1 MFNTSRLSVASAAVA
16 DGLSIKAKGTIG
28 ICAISA
34 ALYPWL
40 LDVFHWAVTME
51 NGEGVKGSLSAP
63 NTGIATLM
71 LIAAF
76 AVPLTCLA
84 MAGRALEGESDARA
98 RRFALLAMTAPTA
111 YVFFGVVTY
120 MLGSKIPDTWMW
132 TPIWLLI
139 GYRVMTLKAS
149 ASAAQTKPSPQLRV
163 AHGIAGTVAA
173 LYVMFHVTNHLFGL
187 VGPDAHAAVMDVG
200 RTVYRS
206 TFIEPLLVAVML
218 FQIGS
223 GLRLAW
229 TWSDSSGD
237 PYRIYQ
243 IASGVFMS
251 VFILGHMNSVFI
263 FARTYLGIP
272 TEWAF
277 AAGLPTGLI
286 HDPWNIRLL
295 PHYALGVFFV
305 LTHLVSGLR
314 VVLLA
319 HDVAESKANRVWWA
333 GAGISSMVA
342 TAIMCGMTGLRLA

>member
-1 MFNTSRLSVASAAVA
+1 MFNTSRLNVASATVA
-16 DGLSIKAKGTIG
+16 DGLSMKAKSTIC
-28 ICAISA
+28 ICAIGS

-40 LDVFHWAVTME
+40 LDAFHWSVTNEKGEAV
-51 NGEGVKGSLSAP
+51 NGALSAGHF
-63 NTGIATLM
+63 GIATLM
-71 LIAAF
+71 LFAAF

-84 MAGRALEGESDARA
+84 MASRSLDGESDARA

-120 MLGSKIPDTWMW
+120 MLGSKIADTWMW
-132 TPIWLLI
+132 TPIWLVI
-139 GYRVMTLKAS
+139 GYLVLSAKAS
-149 ASAAQTKPSPQLRV
+149 APHPHTAPSAQLRV
-163 AHGIAGTVAA
+163 AHGIAGTIAA
-173 LYVMFHVTNHLFGL
+173 LYVLFHITNHLFGL
-187 VGPDAHAAVMDVG
+187 IGPDAHAAVMDVG

-206 TFIEPLLVAVML
+206 TFVEPLLVAVML

-229 TWSDSSGD
+229 TWSDTSGD

-272 TEWAF
+272 TDWAF

-333 GAGISSMVA
+333 GAGVSLTVA
-342 TAIMCGMTGLRLA
+342 TAIICGMTGLRLG